1 MTTSPY
7 RKFYLLFIALVC
19 TAVLGCASTRSSE
32 GTGEYVDDA
41 VITTKVKYAIAQDPE
56 LKILEIKVETFKG
69 RVELSGFVQSSGDI
83 ARATEVTRG
92 VKGVKSV
99 ANDLRLK

>member
-1 MTTSPY
+1 MIASPY
-7 RKFYLLFIALVC
+7 KKFHLFIIALVC
-19 TAVLGCASTRSSE
+19 TAVLGCASTLSSE
-32 GTGEYVDDA
+32 GTGEYVDDS

-56 LKILEIKVETFKG
+56 LKVLEIKVETFKG
-69 RVELSGFVQSSGDI
+69 RVQLSGFVQSSGDV

-92 VKGVKSV
+92 VKGVRSV